1 MEIAQLLPII
11 LLVLVFYLFII
22 RPQGKRRREFLDMQ
36 GKTSVGS
43 KVMLTSGIFGTVTAL
58 DDETLTLEIAPG
70 VEIEAHRN
78 VVAKIV
84 DPAPGPDAPTSDAAA
99 DDAPTAPDDRP
110 VDEDGK
116 A

>member
-1 MEIAQLLPII
+1 MNIAQLLPII

-36 GKTSVGS
+36 GKTTVGS
-43 KVMLTSGIFGTVTAL
+43 RVMLTSGIFGTVNAL
-58 DDETLTLEIAPG
+58 NDETLTLEIAPG

-84 DPAPGPDAPTSDAAA
+84 EPAAIT
-99 DDAPTAPDDRP
+99 DDAPVDDAPVREADQRP
-110 VDEDGK
+110 LDEDGK